1 VIRLATRQHRGL
13 CVAAVLLLVLGGV
26 APVRAS
32 DEPTS
37 TTASQAVAAPEAAGG
52 TESQAAATPPAPPP
66 RPAPVS
72 LISASDPLNGGFLI
86 VNMHGMLFHP
96 LDSDVQEDVAYARW
110 LGSGVIRV
118 FATDNNGFLQWDGN
132 RVGKRIADLA
142 PVLRAGHE
150 RLIVA
155 LVNNHR
161 AVPGE
166 APEAAGWMDNY
177 LQLLLPFYTT
187 TWHGAYLQFV
197 RDLIRT
203 VENRQAL
210 DVVYAWE
217 LGNELHT
224 PRDPGALAPFITQAT
239 QEVRKLDTITP
250 VLPGTMGANHLEP
263 GNPNSPLAR
272 WLYCEAPIDAYT
284 LHAYDWVSIDR
295 QGDMPIEWDL
305 DNIIKAPCPS
315 GGRLPVIVEELGTSR
330 SLDGVYTATDEA
342 RRLAQELHQIEFIR
356 RYPQVAGFGIWNGE
370 SPRLVDKT
378 FLDSRRGMTSY
389 GSQAQGGGSCY
400 DPTPDASP
408 GVRCQLEQALRQL
421 RFVRLGTPDQWAP
434 GPDASPQS
442 PIVGRIDPVASG
454 DSAASLALSGWVA
467 DPSAEDTAGVDQVSI
482 LLGAPGQAGP
492 VLAQARL
499 GLARPD
505 LAANPDDP
513 GLAGAGFSVNVPL
526 DSVPVGLQTFTL
538 QAHTAEHGTWLT
550 TLQVVVPSLGGVAAS
565 RPKVV
570 VSAVPAPA
578 VSAAASAHLMV
589 NFPGA
594 NDSVNRSLTIQGSA
608 APGIDSV
615 QVFLEPDR
623 DNGGRMI
630 GSASRAQ
637 LADTAFQASV
647 EIPSGGAHTL
657 YVHVHSASTG
667 KEEIT
672 SVPVRAR

>member
-1 VIRLATRQHRGL
+1 
-13 CVAAVLLLVLGGV
+13 
-26 APVRAS
+26 
-32 DEPTS
+32 
-37 TTASQAVAAPEAAGG
+37 
-52 TESQAAATPPAPPP
+52 
-66 RPAPVS
+66 
-72 LISASDPLNGGFLI
+72 
-86 VNMHGMLFHP
+86 
-96 LDSDVQEDVAYARW
+96 
-110 LGSGVIRV
+110 
-118 FATDNNGFLQWDGN
+118 
-132 RVGKRIADLA
+132 
-142 PVLRAGHE
+142 
-150 RLIVA
+150 
-155 LVNNHR
+155 
-161 AVPGE
+161 
-166 APEAAGWMDNY
+166 
-177 LQLLLPFYTT
+177 
-187 TWHGAYLQFV
+187 
-197 RDLIRT
+197 
-203 VENRQAL
+203 
-210 DVVYAWE
+210 VVYAWE

-239 QEVRKLDTITP
+239 QEVRKLDMITP

-315 GGRLPVIVEELGTSR
+315 GRRLPVIVEELGTSR